1 MSPTKRG
8 YAGLM
13 DAIEDGMVQE
23 ALGLVRADLAVV
35 DGRRKDL
42 LSAQAALE
50 SLLANPSLPVT
61 PEDE

>member
-50 SLLANPSLPVT
+50 SLLANPSVPVT